1 MPFWPGT
8 GIPYGISPFAFSTGT
23 AEARRTVGV
32 AISSLARL
40 GGRSSGVG
48 DTSAGFRF
56 RELGRRDIRL
66 VFFSAGL
73 GVGRGWK
80 AFETD
85 WPTFLKKSPTGSAS
99 THRAVNKNSAV
110 TGNET
115 QRERK
120 ERLLELSAF
129 NVKTRFSLR
138 VRAYEKKNFP
148 AQRFW
153 RLIKR
158 NNATGATGADRQSTR
173 QIFRHNHHQEY

>member
-1 MPFWPGT
+1 MPLWPGT

-23 AEARRTVGV
+23 AEARSTVGV
-32 AISSLARL
+32 AICSLTRL
-40 GGRSSGVG
+40 GGCSSGVG
-48 DTSAGFRF
+48 DTSAGFSF
-56 RELGRRDIRL
+56 RELGRGDARF

-99 THRAVNKNSAV
+99 THRPLNKNSAV
-110 TGNET
+110 SGNEI

-120 ERLLELSAF
+120 KRLLELSAF

-138 VRAYEKKNFP
+138 IRAQEKK
-148 AQRFW
+148 
-153 RLIKR
+153 
-158 NNATGATGADRQSTR
+158 
-173 QIFRHNHHQEY
+173 IFFCAAILASYQKG